1 MDKSALLP
9 SKLGAPEWAE
19 DMTRKYASSALSLF
33 ILHGNV
39 NDLVPFQ
46 RATGTESGSTSKAE
60 FLPLVEFLTDVFFAQ
75 RSLVITYDLSSGIQV
90 PRSEMRA
97 PLMAMVRAIDTVR
110 GTKYADEGLP
120 KEPLKA
126 IELIARLVRGRL
138 SGSEAAQ
145 KRVAVIIKY
154 AETVFP
160 EAEGFAAPAE
170 RAAPIAL
177 TELCGDPDVLGN
189 DVTIVL
195 VAESVAGLARRVQAI
210 PYGAVMRLPLPDETT
225 RESYIKRVNATAE
238 LDLPSEVIGVLKM
251 HTSGLTL
258 VQIRALLQEA
268 KLENVDFGHPDY
280 IYRRKREMIETE
292 CRGMLEFV
300 QPKYKLDMVAVH
312 RRAVEELRRDAELV
326 LKGHLDAVP
335 MGYLITGPSGSGK
348 SFLIKAYAGEIGIP
362 CVELKNFRDKWV
374 GATEQNLEQIIT
386 LLAGLAPVVCIIDEA
401 DAYLGTREGE
411 GDSGVSGRVF
421 SRLTSFMGDTA
432 NRGKILWFLLTN
444 RPDLLAI
451 DLKRQGRAE
460 KHIPLFPPETEQD
473 YEELFDVLRR
483 KNSVAVSFEN
493 LFGAAPEGAGLSLG
507 DVKQLN
513 GADIEALMVR
523 SKGIGLLA
531 GRQQMSPEDFKEVL
545 SDYQSP
551 VYPQQ
556 IEYQILQA
564 VQESTSKSL
573 IPERWRLDP
582 AAIARRIEE
591 LRMYI

>member
-1 MDKSALLP
+1 
-9 SKLGAPEWAE
+9 
-19 DMTRKYASSALSLF
+19 
-33 ILHGNV
+33 
-39 NDLVPFQ
+39 
-46 RATGTESGSTSKAE
+46 
-60 FLPLVEFLTDVFFAQ
+60 
-75 RSLVITYDLSSGIQV
+75 
-90 PRSEMRA
+90 
-97 PLMAMVRAIDTVR
+97 
-110 GTKYADEGLP
+110 
-120 KEPLKA
+120 
-126 IELIARLVRGRL
+126 
-138 SGSEAAQ
+138 
-145 KRVAVIIKY
+145 
-154 AETVFP
+154 
-160 EAEGFAAPAE
+160 
-170 RAAPIAL
+170 
-177 TELCGDPDVLGN
+177 
-189 DVTIVL
+189 
-195 VAESVAGLARRVQAI
+195 
-210 PYGAVMRLPLPDETT
+210 
-225 RESYIKRVNATAE
+225 
-238 LDLPSEVIGVLKM
+238 
-251 HTSGLTL
+251 

-312 RRAVEELRRDAELV
+312 RRAVEELKRDAQLI
-326 LKGHLDAVP
+326 LQGHLDAVP

-374 GATEQNLEQIIT
+374 GATETNLEQIIT

-432 NRGKILWFLLTN
+432 NRGKILWFLITN

-473 YEELFDVLRR
+473 YEELFDVLKR
-483 KNSVAVSFEN
+483 KLMLTTQFDNF
-493 LFGAAPEGAGLSLG
+493 FGAPPEGAGMTIE
-507 DVKQLN
+507 DVKLLN

-523 SKGIGLLA
+523 AKGIGLLA
-531 GRQQMSPEDFKEVL
+531 GNESMSADNFKGVL

-573 IPERWRLDP
+573 IPERWRKDP
-582 AAIARRIEE
+582 AEMARRIDE
-591 LRMYI
+591 LRFYIK